1 MKCLQYLILS
11 SLVEVGFN
19 VTVLAAA
26 WVVICD
32 ISIEGGKWEIAPLM
46 SRREQAAPCQ
56 SEILWS
62 KYSIKVIFGL
72 LLAGN

>member
-19 VTVLAAA
+19 VTILAAA

-32 ISIEGGKWEIAPLM
+32 ISIEEEKWEIAPLM
-46 SRREQAAPCQ
+46 SRREREAPCQ

-62 KYSIKVIFGL
+62 KTSVILGL

>member
-19 VTVLAAA
+19 VTRLAAA

-32 ISIEGGKWEIAPLM
+32 ISIEEEKWEIAPLM
-46 SRREQAAPCQ
+46 SRREREAPCQ

-62 KYSIKVIFGL
+62 KPSVILGL

>member
-11 SLVEVGFN
+11 SLVEVSFN
-19 VTVLAAA
+19 VTILAAA

-32 ISIEGGKWEIAPLM
+32 ISIEGEKWENAPLM
-46 SRREQAAPCQ
+46 SRRERAAPCQ

-62 KYSIKVIFGL
+62 KTSVIFGL

>member
-19 VTVLAAA
+19 VTILAAA

-32 ISIEGGKWEIAPLM
+32 ISIEEEKWEIAPLM
-46 SRREQAAPCQ
+46 SRREREACQ

-62 KYSIKVIFGL
+62 KTSVILGL

>member
-1 MKCLQYLILS
+1 MKCLQYLFLS

-19 VTVLAAA
+19 VTILAAA

-32 ISIEGGKWEIAPLM
+32 ISIEGEKWEIAPLM
-46 SRREQAAPCQ
+46 SRRERAAPCQ

-62 KYSIKVIFGL
+62 KTSVIFGL